1 MKLWIEVLARNG
13 EVVERHRVEGL
24 PVRVGRSYDNDIV
37 VDDPY
42 VAPHHLA
49 IGLESPDEAA
59 PPLLVAR
66 DAGSQNGVFV
76 EAKRAGWS
84 LAWRRGRAQR
94 QPLVPLG
101 PDTVLRIGHTLLR
114 VRRAD
119 EPVPAELLDTTSHGW
134 EGALPGLIAVGAVV
148 TVTAIATWIG
158 DAEDKEPLQYIMAV
172 FGYLGGA
179 LLWATFWSILNRI
192 FGGRVRFGR
201 HLFIAACGVVAGA
214 CWREL
219 AETLAFAFSWETL
232 SRFDSL
238 GDLAVVGGVVYHHI
252 LTIRPQARG
261 FARGAASGLTV
272 VAAAVALAQSQV
284 SHHRLADEL
293 YLTSLKPPSLRLSR
307 DLPSAEFFA
316 STGAAKAAVDRA
328 RRENP
333 SLLYED

>member
-1 MKLWIEVLARNG
+1 MRLWVEVLARNG
-13 EVVERHRVEGL
+13 EVVERHRVQDL
-24 PVRVGRSYDNDIV
+24 PVRVGRGYDNDIV

-42 VAPHHLA
+42 VAPHHLT
-49 IGLESPDEAA
+49 IGLESAGDGTPA
-59 PPLLVAR
+59 LLVAR

-76 EAKRAGWS
+76 EGRRPGWS
-84 LAWRRGRAQR
+84 LASRRGRAQR
-94 QPLVPLG
+94 QPRVTLA

-114 VRRAD
+114 VRQAE
-119 EPVPAELLDTTSHGW
+119 EPVPAELVDTTSHGW
-134 EGALPGLIAVGAVV
+134 EGALPGLVAVAAIVM
-148 TVTAIATWIG
+148 VTALATWIG
-158 DAEDKEPLQYIMAV
+158 DAEDKELLQYIMAV
-172 FGYLGGA
+172 LGYVGGA
-179 LLWATFWSILNRI
+179 LVWATFWSILNRI

-252 LTIRPQARG
+252 LTVRPQARS

-293 YLTSLKPPSLRLSR
+293 YLTSLKPPALRVSR
-307 DLPSAEFFA
+307 DVPSAAFFA
-316 STGAAKAAVDRA
+316 STGAARAAVDRA
-328 RRENP
+328 RAESP